1 MAKNITVVDA
11 QGNEY
16 EATYPKR
23 AKGLVKNGRARFVN
37 ETTICLACPPHTEG
51 TQMNIDEILK
61 GAADTGNA
69 PGTTEPAA
77 EGRQPDAAYI
87 MQKIDQILSD
97 TQYLKDAIASA
108 ERAAGNEAWG
118 MGIGNL
124 VESRERTN
132 QAMIAL
138 LEKMLDRVM
147 PAAPAPADAD
157 TQKLKMV
164 IDFMANKNLNEEN
177 GVVDIA
183 NQIIQRIL

>member
-1 MAKNITVVDA
+1 MKKNITVIDA

-51 TQMNIDEILK
+51 IQMNMDEILK
-61 GAADTGNA
+61 GAADTGNT
-69 PGTTEPAA
+69 PGTA
-77 EGRQPDAAYI
+77 ETNTSGRQPDAAYI

-108 ERAAGNEAWG
+108 ERSGDIEALG

-124 VESRERTN
+124 VESREKTN

-147 PAAPAPADAD
+147 PAPADSES
-157 TQKLKMV
+157 QKLKMV
-164 IDFMANKNLNEEN
+164 IDFMANKNLNDESS
-177 GVVDIA
+177 VVDIA